1 METYHSDVI
10 GFFIWDIQE
19 TSMRRMGRRGHV
31 PVRRLG
37 EVPLR
42 RHWVF
47 QLTLYSNTEAFL

>member
-1 METYHSDVI
+1 
-10 GFFIWDIQE
+10 
-19 TSMRRMGRRGHV
+19 MRRMGRRGHV